1 MHIRKQTYS
10 LALDPRLIEATDKAV
25 KHFGFKSR
33 SAFITEAIERYLID
47 LHKEIK
53 GENK

>member
-10 LALDPRLIEATDKAV
+10 FALDPRLIEAADKAV
-25 KHFGFKSR
+25 IYFEIKSR

-53 GENK
+53 GEDK